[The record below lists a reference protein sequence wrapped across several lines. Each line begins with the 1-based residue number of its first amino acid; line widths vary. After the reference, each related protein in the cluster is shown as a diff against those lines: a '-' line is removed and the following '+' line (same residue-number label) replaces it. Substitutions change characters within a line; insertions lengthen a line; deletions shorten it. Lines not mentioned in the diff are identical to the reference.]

1 VASPCLLSAKK
12 YFAAPINMCLLSI
25 IIATKNSA
33 LYIGQTLSAVANSIQ
48 PYGQEA
54 EIIVVNDG
62 GDAAVKA
69 QVLAFKEAFDALTYV
84 SLPKPCGQQLAI
96 RAGLQM
102 ARGQYLVTFDDD
114 LQYRAEDIPRL
125 LAHILQ
131 NSHLKIVCGYSES
144 KKHRGLYSFISK
156 LTVLLLE
163 YVFFRRYRDAHYFTS
178 LKIFE
183 RSVLLLPD
191 GMRNIYFFWDFN
203 PAEIGF
209 IEVPHFKRTA
219 GLTGYNLP
227 AYLKFFRHI
236 ILKMFLLS
244 CLFFFPVWTLTA
256 YFYLPM
262 TTFIAGSILL
272 LSMAICSA
280 VYLSHLK
287 HQTTDIGEVIT

>member
-1 VASPCLLSAKK
+1 
-12 YFAAPINMCLLSI
+12 MCLLSI

-33 LYIGQTLSAVANSIQ
+33 AYIGQTLSEVAKSIQ
-48 PYGQEA
+48 LNGQEA

-62 GDAAVKA
+62 GDEGVKV

-96 RAGLQM
+96 RAGLQI
-102 ARGQYLVTFDDD
+102 AKGQYLVTFDDD

-131 NSHLKIVCGYSES
+131 YSHLKIVCGYSES

-163 YVFFRRYRDAHYFTS
+163 HVFFRRYRDAHYFTS
-178 LKIFE
+178 LKIFDP
-183 RSVLLLPD
+183 SVLKTD
-191 GMRNIYFFWDFN
+191 KGTRNIYFFWDFP

-236 ILKMFLLS
+236 ILKIFLRL
-244 CLFFFPVWTLTA
+244 CLLFLPVWALTA
-256 YFYLPM
+256 YFYLPL
-262 TTFIAGSILL
+262 TTLIAGSILL

-280 VYLSHLK
+280 VYLSRLK
-287 HQTTDIGEVIT
+287 HQTADIGEVIT